1 MAEVKENNLESQADE
16 IAKELITMLAEG
28 FRKKEGR
35 EPTMEELEELSGEL
49 TEERLNAF
57 FNGEEETA
65 SVTELGAKD
74 TEEEEEKEKAEAP
87 KKEDKVD
94 VKDDKENVVLEPN
107 GKDTEMKESKI
118 VGEKRSAS
126 EGPENDPKAMAFKWP
141 KVDAV

>member
-74 TEEEEEKEKAEAP
+74 TKEEEKEKE
-87 KKEDKVD
+87 E
-94 VKDDKENVVLEPN
+94 
-107 GKDTEMKESKI
+107 
-118 VGEKRSAS
+118 EK
-126 EGPENDPKAMAFKWP
+126 
-141 KVDAV
+141 